1 MALQTAGPFY
11 FIFVLLMPAQFTL
24 GKKERLK
31 RRKIID
37 QLFSEGKAINA
48 MPLRVNYKLYQNQ
61 LESPLQAGFS
71 ASSRHFKKA
80 VDRNRIKRLLR
91 EAWRLQKNSLQ
102 EKLQAEQKQLAVF
115 IIYTGKE
122 LPLFATVNQAVAVIL
137 NKLSKRLNE
146 IGTADT

>member
-1 MALQTAGPFY
+1 
-11 FIFVLLMPAQFTL
+11 MPAQFTL

-48 MPLRVNYKLYQNQ
+48 PPLRVTYKLYSNT

-71 ASSRHFKKA
+71 ASSRQFKKA
-80 VDRNRIKRLLR
+80 VDRNRIKRVLR

-102 EKLQAEQKQLAVF
+102 EKLTLEQKQLAVF

-122 LPLFATVNQAVAVIL
+122 LPAYATVKEQVAVIL
-137 NKLSKRLNE
+137 NKLLKRLNE
-146 IGTADT
+146 GNTANT